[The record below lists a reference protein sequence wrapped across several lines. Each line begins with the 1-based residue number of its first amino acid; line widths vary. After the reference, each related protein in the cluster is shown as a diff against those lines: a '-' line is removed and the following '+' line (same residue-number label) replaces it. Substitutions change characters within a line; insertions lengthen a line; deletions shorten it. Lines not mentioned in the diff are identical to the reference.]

1 MPPAALSPVAVERVL
16 HVTGLLLLV
25 GLVVL
30 ALWLARNAR
39 TVGSVQV
46 RVRRRFG
53 IRLALLGAY
62 VACAASLLLLADGL
76 PTLELAFV
84 LLLGFALLALS
95 PGFQD
100 SKFGTSGVQRGWHA
114 RRFAELEEWRL
125 AGDHLRWKLFGV
137 WVASDLPAERHAA
150 AREKL
155 VAVAAD
161 RESRFNQ

>member
-1 MPPAALSPVAVERVL
+1 MPTLSLSPEAVERVL
-16 HVTGLLLLV
+16 VATALLLSVALAVLGVWLV
-25 GLVVL
+25 
-30 ALWLARNAR
+30 RNAR
-39 TVGSVQV
+39 TVGRVEV

-62 VACAASLLLLADGL
+62 VVCAVTLLVVADTL
-76 PTLELAFV
+76 PKLELALV
-84 LLLGFALLALS
+84 AGLGFALLALS

-100 SKFGTSGVQRGWHA
+100 SKFGATGVQRGWHA

-155 VAVAAD
+155 VALAAD